1 METSDTDAPA
11 PDTTPH
17 QRKRGATSRPWESV
31 SYPRETDEHDESH
44 LVRGYD

>member
-11 PDTTPH
+11 PDTAPR
-17 QRKRGATSRPWESV
+17 QRRRGAPARPWDPASE
-31 SYPRETDEHDESH
+31 RRDTDEHDESH